1 MITGLLEL
9 QAGKTCRVV
18 TLKSQAHLRHTCTQ
32 CMRVSERGRER
43 ERRTHTH
50 IFKPGG
56 ESEQGGEV
64 CRLRQSAEPGALRLS
79 MDVTAS
85 NVSTT
90 TPACRNASCGNGT
103 GVYSTAARPPSGVFV
118 TALYGAI
125 CLMGVTGNLLVLF
138 TLLRKRARR
147 FRALCTAPDVFICS
161 LSLVD
166 ALFLLG
172 MPFLLHQ
179 LVGDGEWKFGA
190 ALCTTIAATDAACQ
204 FASTYILTLMTLDR
218 YLATVYAVRSA
229 PMRTP
234 RLALCV
240 VLCAWALSLLTV
252 TPVWLFA
259 RLLHTADGRTRCA
272 MLLPNPGTDI
282 YWYTLYQFVLAFAAP
297 VLVICATYARIL
309 RHMSTLDAS
318 PPLVAFSSNSGG
330 GGGGGGASGRWGSN
344 VLEHRT
350 RRITRMAL
358 AVCVSFVACWA
369 PFYALQLIGLSQP
382 RAPPHLVVY
391 DVAIGLGYLNSCVN
405 PFLYVALSD
414 TFKKSLLGAMVAR
427 PKKEGA
433 LGGGVSRAVEL
444 RSLGLGCRVGPVVNA
459 EMRVQAAR
467 KLCFLETT
475 TGNCAGADGG
485 GGSGR
490 DGGGDGG
497 SGDDDGG
504 GGATLLK

>member
-1 MITGLLEL
+1 
-9 QAGKTCRVV
+9 
-18 TLKSQAHLRHTCTQ
+18 
-32 CMRVSERGRER
+32 
-43 ERRTHTH
+43 
-50 IFKPGG
+50 
-56 ESEQGGEV
+56 
-64 CRLRQSAEPGALRLS
+64 
-79 MDVTAS
+79 MDVTVS
-85 NVSTT
+85 NLSTT
-90 TPACRNASCGNGT
+90 TPSCRNASCGNET
-103 GVYSTAARPPSGVFV
+103 GVYAAAARPPSATAPSDVFM

-125 CLMGVTGNLLVLF
+125 CLMGVAGNLLVLF

-147 FRALCTAPDVFICS
+147 FRALCTAPDVFIFS
-161 LSLVD
+161 LALVD
-166 ALFLLG
+166 TLFLLG

-259 RLLHTADGRTRCA
+259 RLLHTADGRTRCG

-309 RHMSTLDAS
+309 RHMSKLDAS

-330 GGGGGGASGRWGSN
+330 ARGGCGSN

-369 PFYALQLIGLSQP
+369 PFYALQLIELSQP
-382 RAPPHLVVY
+382 RVPPHLVVY

-405 PFLYVALSD
+405 PFLYIALSD

-427 PKKEGA
+427 PKNEGA
-433 LGGGVSRAVEL
+433 LRGGVSRAVEL

-459 EMRVQAAR
+459 EMRLLVPG
-467 KLCFLETT
+467 LP
-475 TGNCAGADGG
+475 AGRVAPSDLA
-485 GGSGR
+485 SQ
-490 DGGGDGG
+490 
-497 SGDDDGG
+497 SQ
-504 GGATLLK
+504 LLKRLRQGVQQSWLRIIKTLGRRGMREDSARLNHNQRMLRIKYL

>member
-1 MITGLLEL
+1 
-9 QAGKTCRVV
+9 
-18 TLKSQAHLRHTCTQ
+18 
-32 CMRVSERGRER
+32 
-43 ERRTHTH
+43 
-50 IFKPGG
+50 
-56 ESEQGGEV
+56 
-64 CRLRQSAEPGALRLS
+64 
-79 MDVTAS
+79 
-85 NVSTT
+85 
-90 TPACRNASCGNGT
+90 
-103 GVYSTAARPPSGVFV
+103 VFV

-318 PPLVAFSSNSGG
+318 PPLVAFSSK
-330 GGGGGGASGRWGSN
+330 
-344 VLEHRT
+344 T

-459 EMRVQAAR
+459 E
-467 KLCFLETT
+467 
-475 TGNCAGADGG
+475 
-485 GGSGR
+485 
-490 DGGGDGG
+490 
-497 SGDDDGG
+497 
-504 GGATLLK
+504 